1 MKDVYGRPDWDSFY
15 ISLCFLIARRSIDP
29 HTKHGCVIVDK
40 NNRIL
45 STGYNGP
52 PPGIDDSKLD
62 LTRPGKYKLLE
73 HSESNAILNAKGCNL
88 EGSTFYIT
96 GTPCSGCFR
105 QIKIVKAA
113 RIVHGGQNS
122 RCISIEDETAI
133 TIMNHT
139 NPIVITQHSC
149 DDETVKST
157 IADLYKDAMSAALK
171 AVDIPKLDVSLGH
184 ENT

>member
-1 MKDVYGRPDWDSFY
+1 MIDIFGRPDWDSFY

-29 HTKHGCVIVDK
+29 DTKHGCVIVD
-40 NNRIL
+40 NNKRIL

-52 PPGIDDSKLD
+52 PPGLDDSKLD

-96 GTPCSGCFR
+96 GPPCYACFR

-113 RIVHGGQNS
+113 KIVHGGQKS
-122 RCISIEDETAI
+122 RCMSDEDSLAIE
-133 TIMNHT
+133 IMNSA
-139 NPIVITQHSC
+139 NSIIIEQHSC
-149 DDETVKST
+149 NQDHVKST
-157 IADLYKDAMSAALK
+157 MEALYSQAMEAAK
-171 AVDIPKLDVSLGH
+171 KSS
-184 ENT
+184 

>member
-52 PPGIDDSKLD
+52 PPGIDDSRLD
-62 LTRPGKYKLLE
+62 LTRPGKYKFLE
-73 HSESNAILNAKGCNL
+73 HSESNAILNANGSNL

-96 GTPCSGCFR
+96 GAPCYACFR

-113 RIVHGGQNS
+113 RIIHGGQKTNHMS
-122 RCISIEDETAI
+122 EEDTRAIE
-133 TIMNHT
+133 IMNT
-139 NPIVITQHSC
+139 RNPIVITKHSC
-149 DDETVKST
+149 DDEMVKST
-157 IADLYKDAMSAALK
+157 IADLYRESMESALK
-171 AVDIPKLDVSLGH
+171 AVDIPKIDINSKV
-184 ENT
+184 